1 MGGRRSVAA
10 KQPKYF
16 LKMNC
21 ICCHVEEEVE
31 EDPVDKITNAFNVMD
46 INGDGFVTFN
56 EFKKVRKSDRTNDSP
71 DRMQEIIKHFSSLVT
86 LIRQRLGNCL

>member
-1 MGGRRSVAA
+1 MWRLLVGGRYSVAVA
-10 KQPKYF
+10 VKQLKYF

-31 EDPVDKITNAFNVMD
+31 EEPVDKITNAFKVMD

-56 EFKKVRKSDRTNDSP
+56 EFKKVNK
-71 DRMQEIIKHFSSLVT
+71 K
-86 LIRQRLGNCL
+86 

>member
-1 MGGRRSVAA
+1 MPCFVRKTEYFIKVERWRLLVGGQRSVAA

-56 EFKKVRKSDRTNDSP
+56 EFKKVK
-71 DRMQEIIKHFSSLVT
+71 KK
-86 LIRQRLGNCL
+86 

>member
-1 MGGRRSVAA
+1 METVSGWHSVAA

-31 EDPVDKITNAFNVMD
+31 EDPADKITNAFNVMD

-56 EFKKVRKSDRTNDSP
+56 EFKKVK
-71 DRMQEIIKHFSSLVT
+71 EK
-86 LIRQRLGNCL
+86 

>member
-1 MGGRRSVAA
+1 MGGRCSVAA

-21 ICCHVEEEVE
+21 CICCHVEEEVE
-31 EDPVDKITNAFNVMD
+31 EVPADKITNAFNVMD

-56 EFKKVRKSDRTNDSP
+56 EFKKVK
-71 DRMQEIIKHFSSLVT
+71 KK
-86 LIRQRLGNCL
+86 